1 MRSVVLLGAPGSGKG
16 TIATILRD
24 TWNIP
29 HISTGDMFREAV
41 KANTPMGLKASE
53 YMKAGLLVPDDIT
66 IGVVEERFSK
76 PDVKKGFIL
85 DGFPRTIKQAQALD
99 EILLKNNIKLSS
111 VILLN
116 IDEKLIVKRIT
127 GRRTCPKCGAIY
139 HIDNMPPKQTGICD
153 KCSAELIQRRD
164 DTESVVTERLVAYN
178 NQTSPLVGFYKNK
191 KILVQIDASKTP
203 KEMIEQV
210 EALNL

>member
-76 PDVKKGFIL
+76 SDVKKGFIL

-99 EILLKNNIKLSS
+99 EILVKNDIKLSS

-139 HIDNMPPKQTGICD
+139 HIDNMPPKQEGICD
-153 KCSAELIQRRD
+153 KCSSELIQRRD
-164 DTESVVTERLVAYN
+164 DTETVVTERLVAYN